1 MKNKL
6 RLVIDTNIFLVSVSR
21 KSKTH
26 WIIEN
31 FINKEF
37 DLCISNDILSEYEE
51 IMTRKLPESLKKHMI
66 DILIFSSN
74 TIKAVPYFKW
84 NLIDLDKDDYKF
96 VDCAIAA
103 NADYIVTNDAHFN
116 ILKKNDFPK
125 VSVITIGELEKLLS

>member
-84 NLIDLDKDDYKF
+84 NLIDLDKDDNKF